1 MEIYYFVYETLNLV
15 NGKKYRGIHKTSNL
29 NDGYLGSGVAFEKAV
44 NVHGKSNFRREVL
57 EFCSSYEELIE
68 KEKIYVDDVWV
79 SDRSNYNLKTGGQSA
94 GILSDFSKKK
104 ISETL
109 KRKYKSGEI
118 KSPFSNNKGT
128 PISDEQKKKISE
140 TLKERYRNNPHNN
153 LGVDPWNKNKKGSQT
168 AWNKGL
174 KTGPNSIESNE
185 KRSKTL
191 KEIYENMEHPSKGKE
206 PWNKGK
212 IGSQIAWN
220 KGKIMDK
227 IEYPHCHNFY
237 DTLNAKKWHFDNCKL
252 KIIK

>member
-1 MEIYYFVYETLNLV
+1 
-15 NGKKYRGIHKTSNL
+15 
-29 NDGYLGSGVAFEKAV
+29 
-44 NVHGKSNFRREVL
+44 
-57 EFCSSYEELIE
+57 
-68 KEKIYVDDVWV
+68 
-79 SDRSNYNLKTGGQSA
+79 LKTGGQSA

-153 LGVDPWNKNKKGSQT
+153 LGVDPWNK
-168 AWNKGL
+168 
-174 KTGPNSIESNE
+174 
-185 KRSKTL
+185 
-191 KEIYENMEHPSKGKE
+191 
-206 PWNKGK
+206 GK

-220 KGKIMDK
+220 KGKIMNK
-227 IEYPHCHNFY
+227 IECPHCHNFY